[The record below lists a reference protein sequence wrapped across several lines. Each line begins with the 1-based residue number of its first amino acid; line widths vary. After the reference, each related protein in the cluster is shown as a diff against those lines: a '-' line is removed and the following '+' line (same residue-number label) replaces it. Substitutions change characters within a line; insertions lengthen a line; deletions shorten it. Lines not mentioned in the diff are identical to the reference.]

1 MTRFLCWLTGAGG
14 LGLVL
19 LTGVALGADG
29 PKGPPGALP
38 GVADRGKGGIEAPTK
53 QLVAGRSA
61 TVPAADQ
68 PFVNPKVQPGKVR
81 WHADL
86 AEACKAAGQ
95 SGKPVLLFQ
104 MMGRLD
110 EKFC

>member
-1 MTRFLCWLTGAGG
+1 MRRIRSWLPAAGG
-14 LGLVL
+14 LGLML
-19 LTGVALGADG
+19 LAGATLAAG
-29 PKGPPGALP
+29 EPAAPPRA
-38 GVADRGKGGIEAPTK
+38 ADRGKRVIETPTE
-53 QLVAGRSA
+53 QVLASRS
-61 TVPAADQ
+61 TTSPAAEQ

-86 AEACKAAGQ
+86 AEACQAASK

>member
-1 MTRFLCWLTGAGG
+1 MRSWLPGAGG

-19 LTGVALGADG
+19 LAGATLGAG
-29 PKGPPGALP
+29 ESAAQPRVP
-38 GVADRGKGGIEAPTK
+38 DRGKRDIETPTE
-53 QLVAGRSA
+53 QVVASRSA
-61 TVPAADQ
+61 GPPVAEQ

-86 AEACKAAGQ
+86 AEACKAATQ

>member
-1 MTRFLCWLTGAGG
+1 MLSWLPGAGG

-19 LTGVALGADG
+19 LAGAALGAG
-29 PKGPPGALP
+29 EPKAPPAAP
-38 GVADRGKGGIEAPTK
+38 PRAADRGKRDIENPTE
-53 QLVAGRSA
+53 QVVAGRSA
-61 TVPAADQ
+61 PFPGGGQ

-86 AEACKAAGQ
+86 AEACKAASQ

>member
-1 MTRFLCWLTGAGG
+1 MRRKLSWLPGAGS
-14 LGLVL
+14 LGLML
-19 LTGVALGADG
+19 LAGATLGAG
-29 PKGPPGALP
+29 EPTAPPRA
-38 GVADRGKGGIEAPTK
+38 ADRGKRDIETPTERVVADRSGG
-53 QLVAGRSA
+53 
-61 TVPAADQ
+61 VPAGGE

-81 WHADL
+81 WHADF
-86 AEACKAAGQ
+86 AAACKAATK

>member
-1 MTRFLCWLTGAGG
+1 MRSWLPAAGG

-19 LTGVALGADG
+19 LAGTALRAGD
-29 PKGPPGALP
+29 PPAP
-38 GVADRGKGGIEAPTK
+38 PRAADRGKRDIEAPTER
-53 QLVAGRSA
+53 VVERSSGG
-61 TVPAADQ
+61 PAAEQ

-81 WHADL
+81 WHADF
-86 AEACKAAGQ
+86 AAACTAAGK

>member
-1 MTRFLCWLTGAGG
+1 MRRLLSRLPAAGS

-19 LTGVALGADG
+19 LAGATLGAG
-29 PKGPPGALP
+29 EPTVPPRAPDRGKRDIETP
-38 GVADRGKGGIEAPTK
+38 TERVVADRS
-53 QLVAGRSA
+53 AG
-61 TVPAADQ
+61 VPAAAE
-68 PFVNPKVQPGKVR
+68 PFVNPRVQPGKVR

-86 AEACKAAGQ
+86 AEACKAASK

>member
-1 MTRFLCWLTGAGG
+1 MRRMLSRLPGAGG
-14 LGLVL
+14 HGLVL
-19 LTGVALGADG
+19 LAGATLAAG
-29 PKGPPGALP
+29 EPPAP
-38 GVADRGKGGIEAPTK
+38 PRAADRGKRDIETPTE
-53 QLVAGRSA
+53 QVVANRSA
-61 TVPAADQ
+61 GVPAAGE

-86 AEACKAAGQ
+86 AEACQAASK